1 MRRPSESNLRSQYQS
16 DLKGAKG
23 MVDQIKEEI
32 RQYILTEFLPGE
44 KASNL
49 HDDTPLRTS
58 GIIDSTGLLRLIDF
72 IEGRFNIQVEAYEAG
87 VENFDRIQDL
97 ASFIA
102 KKQNPGA

>member
-1 MRRPSESNLRSQYQS
+1 
-16 DLKGAKG
+16 

-32 RQYILTEFLPGE
+32 RQYVLNEFLPGE

-72 IEGRFNIQVEAYEAG
+72 VENRYKIQVEAYEAG
-87 VENFDRIQDL
+87 VENFDRIQDI
-97 ASFIA
+97 ASFIQ
-102 KKQNPGA
+102 KKQTAGA

>member
-1 MRRPSESNLRSQYQS
+1 
-16 DLKGAKG
+16 

>member
-1 MRRPSESNLRSQYQS
+1 M
-16 DLKGAKG
+16 
-23 MVDQIKEEI
+23 DQIKEEI
-32 RQYILTEFLPGE
+32 RQYILNEFLPGE

-87 VENFDRIQDL
+87 VENFDRIQDI
-97 ASFIA
+97 ASFIQ
-102 KKQNPGA
+102 KKQKTGA

>member
-1 MRRPSESNLRSQYQS
+1 MRRPSESNLRSQYQY

-97 ASFIA
+97 ASFIE
-102 KKQNPGA
+102 KK

>member
-1 MRRPSESNLRSQYQS
+1 MDP
-16 DLKGAKG
+16 
-23 MVDQIKEEI
+23 IKEEI

-87 VENFDRIQDL
+87 VENFDQIQEI
-97 ASFIA
+97 AAFIL
-102 KKQNPGA
+102 KKQTPGVS

>member
-1 MRRPSESNLRSQYQS
+1 
-16 DLKGAKG
+16 
-23 MVDQIKEEI
+23 MVDQITEEI

-72 IEGRFNIQVEAYEAG
+72 IESRYSIQVEAYEAG
-87 VENFDRIQDL
+87 VENFDQIKDI
-97 ASFIA
+97 ASFIR
-102 KKQNPGA
+102 KSIQSVPND

>member
-1 MRRPSESNLRSQYQS
+1 
-16 DLKGAKG
+16 

-49 HDDTPLRTS
+49 QDDTPLRTS

-87 VENFDRIQDL
+87 VENFDRIQDI
-97 ASFIA
+97 ASFIQ
-102 KKQNPGA
+102 KKQKPGA

>member
-1 MRRPSESNLRSQYQS
+1 M
-16 DLKGAKG
+16 
-23 MVDQIKEEI
+23 DQIKEEI
-32 RQYILTEFLPGE
+32 RQYVLTEFLPGE

-87 VENFDRIQDL
+87 VDNFDRIQDI
-97 ASFIA
+97 ASFIQ

>member
-1 MRRPSESNLRSQYQS
+1 M
-16 DLKGAKG
+16 
-23 MVDQIKEEI
+23 DQIKEEI

-72 IEGRFNIQVEAYEAG
+72 IEGRFNIQVEAFEAG
-87 VENFDRIQDL
+87 VENFDQIQEI
-97 ASFIA
+97 AAFIL
-102 KKQNPGA
+102 KKQTPGVL